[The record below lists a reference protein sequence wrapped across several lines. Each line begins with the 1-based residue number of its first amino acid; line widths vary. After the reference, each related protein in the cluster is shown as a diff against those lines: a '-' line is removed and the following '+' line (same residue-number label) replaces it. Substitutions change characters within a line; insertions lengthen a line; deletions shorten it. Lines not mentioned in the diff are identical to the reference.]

1 MKSLVL
7 LSPYRSGLTC
17 NYVES
22 VEALATT
29 NETAHISPQLQHASP
44 KQYYASRAH
53 QREKLCVNRES
64 SLAPTHLMAL
74 CLSQHQCLYHYCSTQ
89 KLLTHAELKLLSGRE
104 EDEEQKWKL
113 QGSI

>member
-74 CLSQHQCLYHYCSTQ
+74 CLSAPVLISLLQHTEIIDACRGEIIERS
-89 KLLTHAELKLLSGRE
+89 E